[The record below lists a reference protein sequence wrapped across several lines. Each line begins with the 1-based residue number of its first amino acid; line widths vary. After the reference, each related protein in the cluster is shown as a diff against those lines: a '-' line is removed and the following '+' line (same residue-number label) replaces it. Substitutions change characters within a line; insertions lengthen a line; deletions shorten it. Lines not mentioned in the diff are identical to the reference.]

1 MVNWRALIRIPHL
14 DGRLHEKTHIE
25 GNLPPILE
33 DAGEGGNGERELPWS
48 AQSVGVRTRP
58 GWGEINFARRFVRSV

>member
-25 GNLPPILE
+25 GNLSPILE
-33 DAGEGGNGERELPWS
+33 DAGEDGNGERELPWS
-48 AQSVGVRTRP
+48 A
-58 GWGEINFARRFVRSV
+58 